1 MEGGVFLTLTLLQ
14 CLRLCEAVIAEVSFQ
29 DGPRSSVVFASPA
42 VCAGLCWRSFECVG
56 SRSLERLHRGL
67 RGRAQN
73 RGTKQGHPK
82 WLLIFC
88 TLEAAVDGS
97 LSTAWVVSADGCSS
111 LNNAWRSWP
120 TKLRFVR
127 KSVAKKCTVAE
138 VHQNHKLSAES
149 RDPGATGTQVLAY
162 SVPDQRLIGKL
173 DGATSEFKRVFY
185 LYGWGRFLKGW

>member
-1 MEGGVFLTLTLLQ
+1 MGREVVF
-14 CLRLCEAVIAEVSFQ
+14 F
-29 DGPRSSVVFASPA
+29 FASPA

-111 LNNAWRSWP
+111 FFLNNAWRSWP

-127 KSVAKKCTVAE
+127 KSVAKSVPSQKYTKTINYLQNLVTQVPRERKCL
-138 VHQNHKLSAES
+138 HILCQISGLSAS
-149 RDPGATGTQVLAY
+149 
-162 SVPDQRLIGKL
+162 
-173 DGATSEFKRVFY
+173 
-185 LYGWGRFLKGW
+185 